1 LFDPRRAAAAEEA
14 LEMSVASEFPPEV
27 VIPERARRTM
37 PGGRERARHL
47 TLVAPVV
54 GKVAGTTEADRPA
67 AGRVSVRRLT
77 RHPRA
82 NVAQIHFGDSRL
94 DWPLTVAPAARPL
107 RLTRRGLTV
116 AVLTTVLLGAL
127 LLLVARVSAGSAQS
141 APALPAGTV
150 VTVQPGDTLWSIA
163 QRAEPNADPRLVVD
177 HLREVNHLNSVT
189 LSPGQTLKVG

>member
-1 LFDPRRAAAAEEA
+1 
-14 LEMSVASEFPPEV
+14 MSVASEFPPEV

-47 TLVAPVV
+47 TLVSP
-54 GKVAGTTEADRPA
+54 VAGTEANQP
-67 AGRVSVRRLT
+67 AGRVSAHRLT
-77 RHPRA
+77 GHPRS
-82 NVAQIHFGDSRL
+82 NVAQVHFGDSRL
-94 DWPLTVAPAARPL
+94 DWPLTVPPAARPL
-107 RLTRRGLTV
+107 RLTRRGLAV

-127 LLLVARVSAGSAQS
+127 LLLVARLSAGSTPS

-163 QRAEPNADPRLVVD
+163 QRAEPNADPRLVVN

-189 LSPGQTLKVG
+189 ISPGQTLKVG